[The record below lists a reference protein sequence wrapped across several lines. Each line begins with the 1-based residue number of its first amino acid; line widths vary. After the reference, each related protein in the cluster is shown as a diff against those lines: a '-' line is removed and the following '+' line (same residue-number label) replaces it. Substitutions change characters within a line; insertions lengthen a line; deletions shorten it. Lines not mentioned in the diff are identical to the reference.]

1 MPCRADRCHGSLVQ
15 AWMVHL
21 KEPEARKSTKPG
33 FRRWRMWR
41 MKTFSPSFPLFFEYQ
56 ELFGGSTFFSESTTS
71 EIWNPRKN
79 CGEFDGI
86 YGRCYV
92 SLTVYVFLLTCTCD
106 VSMYV
111 DYISL
116 FSTGATSVASFP
128 VSFLLSC
135 FLGITY
141 PVCRIHLPPDRRK
154 ASVVSWPSGDGWTR
168 ILWQSFFWS

>member
-116 FSTGATSVASFP
+116 FSQVQHLLLHSLFLFSLVVFLALPTRCAASIYHPTGEKH
-128 VSFLLSC
+128 
-135 FLGITY
+135 
-141 PVCRIHLPPDRRK
+141 R
-154 ASVVSWPSGDGWTR
+154 
-168 ILWQSFFWS
+168 

>member
-1 MPCRADRCHGSLVQ
+1 MPCRADRSHGSLVQ

-33 FRRWRMWR
+33 FRRWRMWW

-116 FSTGATSVASFP
+116 FSQVQHLLLHSLFLFSLVVFLALPTRCAASIYHPTGEKH
-128 VSFLLSC
+128 
-135 FLGITY
+135 
-141 PVCRIHLPPDRRK
+141 R
-154 ASVVSWPSGDGWTR
+154 
-168 ILWQSFFWS
+168 